1 MSVALS
7 IHDHVAT
14 VTLNRPQAMNA
25 VDLATE
31 AELQRIWAQIEIDPE
46 VRVVVLTGAGDR
58 AFCAGAD
65 LKNPSVTGLEYWA
78 APRTGGFG
86 GTSEVCGALSDLRHR
101 TWRRGEL
108 VGVDRLNGVN
118 DRNVGTLALQGGK
131 NFFKLNFGQH
141 LDLAV
146 V

>member
-1 MSVALS
+1 MGVALKIQDS
-7 IHDHVAT
+7 VDHV
-14 VTLNRPQAMNA
+14 
-25 VDLATE
+25 
-31 AELQRIWAQIEIDPE
+31 LQH
-46 VRVVVLTGAGDR
+46 TGPSQGALFGDV
-58 AFCAGAD
+58 ANQDDG
-65 LKNPSVTGLEYWA
+65 
-78 APRTGGFG
+78 RTGGFG